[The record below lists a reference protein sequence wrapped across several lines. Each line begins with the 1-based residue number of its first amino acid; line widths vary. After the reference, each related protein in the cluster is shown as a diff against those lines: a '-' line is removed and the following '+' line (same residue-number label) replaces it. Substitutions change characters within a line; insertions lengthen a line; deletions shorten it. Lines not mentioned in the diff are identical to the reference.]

1 MEYGDRMNVKKLKNC
16 RNCFRIVSNHKYVI
30 ANGDSVTVYRRE
42 DLSVQ
47 CTIPSKTFPHA
58 YCVRFLSDD
67 IVMMKNNYAQYMV
80 YDIAQESVLWKFKV
94 RGYDSIDYD
103 YLVSSDGK
111 LVFDL
116 VSPSDLKGPVMELIV
131 SPQEKCF
138 VLQPLQ
144 EPKPCQTEWI
154 RHPRIHITK
163 DATDGV
169 YMVFT
174 FSSPKSDATQ
184 KECGFVLQHKSRFV
198 GSNYE
203 EIKRWDNMEPGSF
216 GIQCKPSGIKCLD
229 SEYMVFE
236 DLRYWNLITQQYGKL
251 PEIPYEDH
259 NFSLRRKSG
268 IKEGSSFF
276 LVQDIYNK
284 APVNLA
290 LLALIHSESLDMRQ
304 RIFLITMPDGQFA
317 EVFDHVDGTED
328 RGICDIE
335 FLDAPNRFLIG
346 TMSGIY
352 LCER

>member
-1 MEYGDRMNVKKLKNC
+1 MMNVKKLKNC

-131 SPQEKCF
+131 SPQEKCY

-144 EPKPCQTEWI
+144 EPALCQAGWV
-154 RHPRIHITK
+154 RSLRIHTAK
-163 DATDGV
+163 DAADGV
-169 YMVFT
+169 YMAFT
-174 FSSPKSDATQ
+174 CGSPKSDITQ
-184 KECGFVLQHKSRFV
+184 TEKRIILQHKSRFV
-198 GSNYE
+198 GSDYE
-203 EIKRWDNMEPGSF
+203 QIKQWDNMEPVSL
-216 GIQCKPSGIKCLD
+216 GIRCKPNGIKYLD

-276 LVQDIYNK
+276 LVRDIYNR
-284 APVNLA
+284 APVSLA
-290 LLALIHSESLDMRQ
+290 LLALIHSEPLDMRQ
-304 RIFLITMPDGQFA
+304 RIFLVTMPDCQFT

-328 RGICDIE
+328 RAICDIE

>member
-1 MEYGDRMNVKKLKNC
+1 MMNVKKLKNC

-47 CTIPSKTFPHA
+47 CTIPSKTFSNA

-94 RGYDSIDYD
+94 RGYDSIAYD

-131 SPQEKCF
+131 SPHEKCY

-144 EPKPCQTEWI
+144 EPVSCQTGWI
-154 RHPRIHITK
+154 CYPAIYFAK

-169 YMVFT
+169 YMAFM
-174 FSSPKSDATQ
+174 FGPPKPDATQ
-184 KECGFVLQHKSRFV
+184 KERGFILRHKSRFV
-198 GSNYE
+198 GSDYE
-203 EIKRWDNMEPGSF
+203 EIKRWENMKPISLDDR
-216 GIQCKPSGIKCLD
+216 CKPNGIKYLD
-229 SEYMVFE
+229 SEYMIFN
-236 DLRYWNLITQQYGKL
+236 DLQYLNLITQQYGKL

-268 IKEGSSFF
+268 IKEGASFF
-276 LVQDIYNK
+276 LVHDIYNK
-284 APVNLA
+284 APVSLA
-290 LLALIHSESLDMRQ
+290 LLALIRSEPLDMRQ
-304 RIFLITMPDGQFA
+304 RIFLVTMPDGQFT
-317 EVFDHVDGTED
+317 EVFDRIDGTED
-328 RGICDIE
+328 RAICDIE
-335 FLDAPNRFLIG
+335 FLDTPNRFLIG

>member
-1 MEYGDRMNVKKLKNC
+1 MMNVKKLKNC

-30 ANGDSVTVYRRE
+30 ANGDSVTVYRRD

-80 YDIAQESVLWKFKV
+80 YDIGQESVLWKFKV

-116 VSPSDLKGPVMELIV
+116 VSPSDLKGPVMELII
-131 SPQEKCF
+131 SLQDKCY

-144 EPKPCQTEWI
+144 EPASCQTGWVCY
-154 RHPRIHITK
+154 PAIHFAK
-163 DATDGV
+163 DAADGV
-169 YMVFT
+169 YMAFM
-174 FSSPKSDATQ
+174 FGPPKPDATQ
-184 KECGFVLQHKSRFV
+184 KERGVVLQHKDRFV

-203 EIKRWDNMEPGSF
+203 EIKRWENVEPISLGDR
-216 GIQCKPSGIKCLD
+216 CKPNGIIYLD
-229 SEYMVFE
+229 SEYMIFN
-236 DLRYWNLITQQYGKL
+236 DLQYWNLITQQYGKL

-259 NFSLRRKSG
+259 SCSLSRKSG
-268 IKEGSSFF
+268 INEDSSFF
-276 LVQDIYNK
+276 LVHDIYSK
-284 APVNLA
+284 APVSLA
-290 LLALIHSESLDMRQ
+290 LLALIRSEPLDMRQ
-304 RIFLITMPDGQFA
+304 RIFLVTMPDGQFT

-328 RGICDIE
+328 RAICDIE
-335 FLDAPNRFLIG
+335 FLDTPNRFLIG